1 MRHYLPIAAVLAF
14 LAPMPLLAAQ
24 TAESKACS
32 DQASAK
38 GLHGA
43 DRETFR
49 ATCMKGATP
58 VAAAKPAAKPAAMPA
73 VVAAKPAMMP
83 AAMPA
88 AAPSRVSAG
97 AAPKSA
103 ESKACS
109 DQATAKGLHGAD
121 RETFR
126 SQCMKRAAPAVAAA
140 MPMKPAAIA
149 PAATATAAT
158 ASAKVAPAKVVP
170 AAMPAAVAKP
180 APATRVAT
188 TTTTTTGQK
197 PRTPGQLA
205 SENRMR
211 ACGEQWRA
219 AKAANKVP
227 AGQTWPQYW
236 SACNTRLKAA

>member
-58 VAAAKPAAKPAAMPA
+58 VAAAKSAAKPAAMPA
-73 VVAAKPAMMP
+73 VVAAKPATVP

-88 AAPSRVSAG
+88 AAPAKVSTG

-109 DQATAKGLHGAD
+109 DQATAKGLHGGD

-126 SQCMKRAAPAVAAA
+126 SQCMKGAAPAVAAVT
-140 MPMKPAAIA
+140 PMKPAAVA
-149 PAATATAAT
+149 PARVAPAN
-158 ASAKVAPAKVVP
+158 VAPAKVVP

-188 TTTTTTGQK
+188 TTTTSTGQK

-219 AKAANKVP
+219 AKAANRVP

-236 SACNTRLKAA
+236 SACNTRMKAA